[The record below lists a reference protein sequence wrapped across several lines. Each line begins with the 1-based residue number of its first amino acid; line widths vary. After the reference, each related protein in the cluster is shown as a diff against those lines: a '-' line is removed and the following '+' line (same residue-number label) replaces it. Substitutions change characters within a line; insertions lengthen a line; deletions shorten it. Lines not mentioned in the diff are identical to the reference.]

1 MFITLEGGEGT
12 GKTTQIARL
21 AGSLRAA
28 GHDVVTTREPGG
40 TPAAEKIRD
49 LLVRRDGGDW
59 TPWTECLLLYAA
71 RVQHVETLI
80 RPALAAGKIVIS
92 DRFADSTRAYQSGGF
107 GVDPARLGALDEL
120 SLGDFKPD
128 LTLILDIDPE
138 TGLRRSGHRLNA
150 ENSAEDK
157 YEALDLSFHQR
168 LRRAYL
174 DIAASEPA
182 RCTVIDAAG
191 DIDGVAAT
199 ILTAVLTR
207 LS

>member
-12 GKTTQIARL
+12 GKSTQIARL
-21 AGSLRAA
+21 AESLRAA

-40 TPAAEKIRD
+40 TTAAEKIRD

-107 GVDPARLGALDEL
+107 GIDPDRLAALDQL
-120 SLGDFKPD
+120 SLGGFKPD

-138 TGLRRSGHRLNA
+138 TGLHRSGRRLNA

-157 YEALDLSFHQR
+157 YESLDLSFHHR

-174 DIAASEPA
+174 DIAAAETA
-182 RCTVIDAAG
+182 RCTVIDSSASIDDIAAS
-191 DIDGVAAT
+191 
-199 ILTAVLTR
+199 ILKCVVSR
-207 LS
+207 L